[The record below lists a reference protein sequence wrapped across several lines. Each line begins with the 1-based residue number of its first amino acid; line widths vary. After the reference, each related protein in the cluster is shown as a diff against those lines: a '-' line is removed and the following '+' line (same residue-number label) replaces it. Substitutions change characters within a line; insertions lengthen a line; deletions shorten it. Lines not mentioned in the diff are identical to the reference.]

1 MAKRKENI
9 SIVPIL
15 VAGDVLMISGSFL
28 FAYWLRFFSHLIPVH
43 LGIPFFKEYVH
54 ALPYINIII
63 LLILRSYGLYVPKK
77 RISRV
82 DEFFVIVKAVA
93 LATFVFMAITFIYRE
108 FSYSRAVLFLNSFI
122 SILCL
127 AAFRFFIDSLI
138 IRAKKRRGEN
148 RKLLILGTG
157 EVGRHIAEHIQ
168 MNPRWGYEL
177 VGFVSLDPLEKKSLT
192 GLESNETARDVSGV
206 PVLGG
211 ADDFSNIVSRV
222 QPDEVILTLPHF
234 SAEKLTRIIIACEK
248 EMISFKVV
256 ADLLSMVTNQVDV
269 ENIDG
274 IPLIGLKETPLNQF
288 GNRFLKRAMD
298 ISISF
303 LSLLVLSPLFVV
315 IGLIVKKGSPG
326 PVFYRQERIGEDGR
340 EFPIYKFRTMIINAE
355 RLTGPVWA
363 KKDDPRRTGIGRAL
377 RRYNLDELPQLINVL
392 KGQMS
397 LVGPRPERPHF
408 VDRFKED
415 VPRYM
420 ARHRIK
426 SGITGWAQVN
436 GLRGDTSIE
445 ERTRYDLY
453 YVENWSPSFDLKILF
468 MSLFALKN
476 AY

>member
-9 SIVPIL
+9 SVVPIL
-15 VAGDVLMISGSFL
+15 AAGDVLMISGSFL
-28 FAYWLRFFSHLIPVH
+28 FAYWVRFFSHLVPIP
-43 LGIPFFKEYVH
+43 LGIPPLKEYIH
-54 ALPYINIII
+54 ALPYINVIL

-82 DEFFVIVKAVA
+82 DEFFIIIKAVT

-108 FSYSRAVLFLNSFI
+108 FSYSRAVLFLNSFV
-122 SILCL
+122 SIVCL
-127 AAFRFFIDSLI
+127 AAFRLFIDSLI
-138 IRAKKRRGEN
+138 IRAKRRRGEN
-148 RKLLILGTG
+148 RRLLILGAG
-157 EVGRHIAEHIQ
+157 EVGRRIAEHIR

-177 VGFVSLDPLEKKSLT
+177 VGFLS
-192 GLESNETARDVSGV
+192 LESGEAAREISGV
-206 PVLGG
+206 PVLGRV
-211 ADDFSNIVSRV
+211 DDFANIVSRA
-222 QPDEVILTLPHF
+222 QPDEVILTQPHF
-234 SAEKLTRIIIACEK
+234 STGKLTRIIIACEK
-248 EMISFKVV
+248 ELISFKVV

-274 IPLIGLKETPLNQF
+274 IPLIGLKETPLNEF

-298 ISISF
+298 ISIS
-303 LSLLVLSPLFVV
+303 LLALLVLTPLFAV
-315 IGLIVKKGSPG
+315 IGLMVKKDSPG
-326 PVFYRQERIGEDGR
+326 PVFYRQRRIGEDGR
-340 EFPIYKFRTMIINAE
+340 EFPIYKFRTMIVNAE
-355 RLTGPVWA
+355 SATGPVWA
-363 KKDDPRRTGIGRAL
+363 KEDDPRRTGLGRTL
-377 RRYNLDELPQLINVL
+377 RKYNLDELPQLINVL

-426 SGITGWAQVN
+426 SGMTGWAQVN

-453 YVENWSPSFDLKILF
+453 YIENWSSAFDLKILF
-468 MSLFALKN
+468 MSIFALKN